1 MQEKPT
7 RKRTKGAQK
16 DPTKVKTKFQEQRE
30 REVQEKPLRPMNQ
43 KQQIYMELLQ
53 TKSVVVACGFAGTS
67 KSFIAAT
74 MSSDLLRTGK
84 INKVMYTRP
93 AISSSKSLGYFS
105 GDATEKLKV
114 WLGSV
119 IPIIKSRLGE
129 EAFEI
134 ALKHGDVTFVPL
146 ETIKGLSIND
156 AWLICEEASDL
167 TRDEVI
173 KLITRMGK
181 NSVLVLAGDVRQ
193 SELKDSSG
201 LVWLRDFIKRHD
213 LSDNFGFIDFNETS
227 DIVRSDAV
235 KRFITALVRDEKENK

>member
-1 MQEKPT
+1 MNNDLECLVKLENII
-7 RKRTKGAQK
+7 
-16 DPTKVKTKFQEQRE
+16 KTKRNHDPNCSYTARLF
-30 REVQEKPLRPMNQ
+30 KKGKQ
-43 KQQIYMELLQ
+43 K
-53 TKSVVVACGFAGTS
+53 
-67 KSFIAAT
+67 IA
-74 MSSDLLRTGK
+74 
-84 INKVMYTRP
+84 NK
-93 AISSSKSLGYFS
+93 
-105 GDATEKLKV
+105 
-114 WLGSV
+114 
-119 IPIIKSRLGE
+119 LGE